1 MNNQEIIEK
10 IKDIISAESESKKI
24 YDKDVARALGV
35 SKESLSHF
43 KKRGTL
49 PMEQIAYFCA
59 KRKISINWILF
70 NQAPKSLEEETEKY
84 ARIQYFSKVNA
95 SAGGGG
101 LNEEEGYELLILD
114 KALLN
119 RLYRSKSANVQN
131 IAALNVLGDSMEP
144 TLHDKEVVL
153 FDRADRVVG
162 KGGIFIVATTAG
174 LFVKRVA
181 RRVDGSLELI
191 SDNKNYN
198 SELICEDELLG
209 VTILGRVVGKLGLI

>member
-101 LNEEEGYELLILD
+101 LNEEEEYELLILD

-119 RLYRSKSANVQN
+119 RLYRSKSANAQN